1 MGSEGALCRQLAA
14 HAQAEDAAIVALA
27 SRYGPLGPTTRVAL
41 PDQPTSR
48 WALDGSVRSSVRQL
62 RVLRPW
68 IAHGGTTPIPCHIAP
83 VAHTPAPM
91 AEVDDGAL
99 DRLVELLSGD
109 RPSSEL
115 AEIDAQM
122 DRLGRR
128 YPAAA
133 RKWRF

>member
-1 MGSEGALCRQLAA
+1 
-14 HAQAEDAAIVALA
+14 
-27 SRYGPLGPTTRVAL
+27 
-41 PDQPTSR
+41 
-48 WALDGSVRSSVRQL
+48 
-62 RVLRPW
+62 
-68 IAHGGTTPIPCHIAP
+68 
-83 VAHTPAPM
+83 M